1 MFGWGQKAETTVGAL
16 TKERERLVIVAEE
29 LDLRRRDAS
38 CAYERGIKQGLPRGR
53 LRALLGIRQ
62 SVERRLETVGR
73 LQVKI
78 DQNIEALESTQLVT
92 SVLGSLKLG
101 TSVLSKVPGREG
113 DAFGAVDDN
122 AIALDEVSELTGA
135 VSGAYD
141 AVDEDLEAELDR
153 DLGSSVRPDGDRE
166 SVRPDGVVGGVG
178 AGGRKMRDD
187 TVRQSVGLGP
197 HSIRSIGADDC
208 GTSSVYDLELPS
220 PPSVVPECGVG
231 GTPVVS
237 REQLLE
243 MSRRA
248 PRLAGFGV

>member
-16 TKERERLVIVAEE
+16 SKERERLAIVAEE
-29 LDLRRRDAS
+29 LDLRRRDAAT
-38 CAYERGIKQGLPRGR
+38 AYATGIEQRLPRGR

-62 SVERRLETVGR
+62 SVERRLETVAR
-73 LQVKI
+73 LQLKL

-101 TSVLSKVPGREG
+101 TSVLSKVPGKEG

-141 AVDEDLEAELDR
+141 PVDDDLEAELDR
-153 DLGSSVRPDGDRE
+153 DLGVGVGDAPGIQDGPVKGVPGDRD
-166 SVRPDGVVGGVG
+166 RGTTVGGGALFNGASGGNLDLPSAPTAVPESSFHNSGRG
-178 AGGRKMRDD
+178 AG
-187 TVRQSVGLGP
+187 V
-197 HSIRSIGADDC
+197 A
-208 GTSSVYDLELPS
+208 
-220 PPSVVPECGVG
+220 
-231 GTPVVS
+231 PVVS

-243 MSRRA
+243 MSRRP
-248 PRLAGFGV
+248 PRLAGFGS

>member
-16 TKERERLVIVAEE
+16 SKERERLAIVAEE
-29 LDLRRRDAS
+29 LDLRRRDAAA
-38 CAYERGIKQGLPRGR
+38 AYATGIEQRLPRGR

-62 SVERRLETVGR
+62 SVERRLETVAR
-73 LQVKI
+73 LQLKL

-101 TSVLSKVPGREG
+101 TSVLSKVPGKES

-141 AVDEDLEAELDR
+141 PVDDDLEAELDR
-153 DLGSSVRPDGDRE
+153 DLGVGDGDAARIQDGPVKGVPGDLDRGTTVGGGAFFNGGNRGDLDLPSAPTTVPE
-166 SVRPDGVVGGVG
+166 SSFHGSGRGAGVVP
-178 AGGRKMRDD
+178 A
-187 TVRQSVGLGP
+187 
-197 HSIRSIGADDC
+197 
-208 GTSSVYDLELPS
+208 
-220 PPSVVPECGVG
+220 
-231 GTPVVS
+231 VS

-243 MSRRA
+243 MSRRP
-248 PRLAGFGV
+248 PRLAGFGS